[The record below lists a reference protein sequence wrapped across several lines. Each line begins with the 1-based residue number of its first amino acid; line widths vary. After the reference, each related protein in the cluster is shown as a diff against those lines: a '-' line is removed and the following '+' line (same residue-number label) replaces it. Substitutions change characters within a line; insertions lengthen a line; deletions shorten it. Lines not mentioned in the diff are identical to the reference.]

1 MLTMHL
7 LQRIT
12 PVVLI
17 SAVAGS
23 AWALDGDQV
32 LVVAN
37 ANVADSVVLAKHY
50 AKARSIPSE
59 NVLLITTARGFGVSR
74 KGYDDQI
81 RFPIQRALLLRKLSG
96 RIRCVCLMWGVPV
109 RVAAPAARPT
119 TAATG
124 AAGIEEVYRVAAQR
138 AHYRLAI
145 DCKLLATIGKKFPQP
160 RTSGLKPLGKLFA
173 EPLPQP
179 PKKLPGIKSLNDDIR
194 RLLASKQVRS
204 PHIKDPAKRRI
215 AMRQVMAMCLEIYGL
230 EGLVSYL
237 NGSAAARAAAPDG
250 LEAKLK
256 QARDTLDGLSRDK
269 LTIPSVKAR
278 LAAIEA
284 VNGVTQ
290 VCSYSYSQVR
300 TTRRKKPRSSSA
312 GADATVDSELAL
324 LWWGKY
330 KLSGPIKNL
339 LHWRMAKIVKGKKVP
354 VTLMTARIDGPTR
367 ADARRMIDS
376 SLVADRTGL
385 AGRCYIDAGGKYPKY
400 DVHFNKLHAFMRK
413 NTNLESVL
421 DQNKALFQPG
431 ACPRAALYVGW
442 YSLKRYVPAFQWVPG
457 AVGWHVASFEAA
469 DLRNPKT
476 NQWCAKMIQG
486 GVAATIGAMDEP
498 GLHAFPLP
506 EEFFSL
512 LLTGKYTVAEC
523 YWRTAP
529 LASWRLTLIADPLYN
544 PFAARPQVDT
554 KLLAEGLAP

>member
-1 MLTMHL
+1 MPVLRSSCAAIL
-7 LQRIT
+7 IAAIT
-12 PVVLI
+12 FP
-17 SAVAGS
+17 AG
-23 AWALDGDQV
+23 ALEPREV

-50 AKARSIPSE
+50 AKARAIPTE
-59 NVLLITTARGFGVSR
+59 NVLLINTARGFGVSR
-74 KGYDDQI
+74 KGYDNQI
-81 RFPIQRALLLRKLSG
+81 RFPIQRALLLRKLSR

-109 RVAAPAARPT
+109 RVAAPAAMPT
-119 TAATG
+119 TATSAATS
-124 AAGIEEVYRVAAQR
+124 AAGIEAVYRTAAQR
-138 AHYRLAI
+138 AHYRLAV
-145 DCKLLATIGKKFPQP
+145 DYKLLATIGKKFPQP

-179 PKKLPGIKSLNDDIR
+179 PKKLPDIKSLNDDIR

-204 PHIKDPAKRRI
+204 PHIKDPATRRI
-215 AMRQVMAMCLEIYGL
+215 AMRQVMAMYLEMYGL

-237 NGSAAARAAAPDG
+237 SGTAAARAAAPDG

-256 QARDTLDGLSRDK
+256 QARDTLDGLSRDE
-269 LTIPSVKAR
+269 LTARSVKAR

-290 VCSYSYSQVR
+290 VCSYAYSQVK
-300 TTRRKKPRSSSA
+300 TSRRQKPRSALA

-330 KLSGPIKNL
+330 KLSGPMKNL
-339 LHWRMAKIVKGKKVP
+339 LHWRMAKIIKGKKVP
-354 VTLMTARIDGPTR
+354 VTLMTGRIDGPTR

-376 SLVADRTGL
+376 SLVAQRTAL

-400 DVHFNKLHAFMRK
+400 DVHLSKLHAFMRE

-421 DQNKALFQPG
+421 DQKKTLFQPG

-442 YSLKRYVPAFQWVPG
+442 YSLRRYVPAFQWVPG

-486 GVAATIGAMDEP
+486 GLAATIGAIDEP

-506 EEFFSL
+506 EEFVPL

-544 PFAARPQVDT
+544 PFAARPQVDP